1 MGNHALLADVD
12 VAVILIFVAGL
23 GTAWMARGYNV
34 QQCKIEAF
42 AEKRK
47 MQKELSKKRL
57 AEMQKKLEAQK
68 AASATSSTTKA
79 KKAAPGTDHYGSIFA
94 PTNLEAQLMIREL
107 GDLNLYGGDLVEVA
121 PPFDPT
127 GNTALTGATLMF
139 EILCVVAQ
147 SLSRR

>member
-127 GNTALTGATLMF
+127 GNTALTDTTLMF

>member
-23 GTAWMARGYNV
+23 GTAWMVRGYNV

-47 MQKELSKKRL
+47 MQEELSKKRL

-68 AASATSSTTKA
+68 AASAISSTTRA

>member
-12 VAVILIFVAGL
+12 VAVILIFVAVL
-23 GTAWMARGYNV
+23 GTAWMVRGYNV

-42 AEKRK
+42 AEKLK
-47 MQKELSKKRL
+47 IQEELSKKRL

-94 PTNLEAQLMIREL
+94 PTNLEEQLMIREL
-107 GDLNLYGGDLVEVA
+107 GDLNLYGVNLVELA
-121 PPFDPT
+121 LPFDPT

>member
-47 MQKELSKKRL
+47 MQEELSKKRL

>member
-23 GTAWMARGYNV
+23 GTAWMVRGYNV

-47 MQKELSKKRL
+47 MQEELSKKRL

-68 AASATSSTTKA
+68 AAFATSSTTKA

-139 EILCVVAQ
+139 EILCVVVQ